1 MSKQLITDRDVQ
13 EGRCGRR
20 IVLDGETLITPS
32 ARDRAQRLGIEVV
45 EAGRTSR
52 DAQGGTAY
60 GGAACANC
68 GSTGCSGCTNA
79 ECPRAGSA
87 AAPNS
92 RVAGSHAARL
102 GQLADGLWLVRIEG
116 GRQVSALPAT
126 GPGQM
131 QRARRPGR

>member
-45 EAGRTSR
+45 EAGAAARE
-52 DAQGGTAY
+52 TASC

-68 GSTGCSGCTNA
+68 GSAGCSGCTNA
-79 ECPRAGSA
+79 ECPRAGGA
-87 AAPNS
+87 AAPNG

>member
-1 MSKQLITDRDVQ
+1 MSKRLITDRDVQ

-52 DAQGGTAY
+52 DAQGGTAC

-68 GSTGCSGCTNA
+68 GTAGCSGCAKA
-79 ECPRAGSA
+79 EGPRAGA
-87 AAPNS
+87 AAGTAS
-92 RVAGSHAARL
+92 GSHAARL